1 MVCAVIAIIIPISL
15 AIFAPIVVL
24 YLVITRIYRKSN
36 TELQRLESISRTPIF
51 THFGETLGGSITI
64 RALKVQP
71 AYVEENVRRVDL
83 NARAFYYSRAVN
95 FWLRFRLDLLG
106 SIVLGASAVL
116 AVGSHKLGSSAIS
129 SGDFGLLISYAL
141 NVTNL
146 LNISVILLSLVE
158 AMMNSV
164 ERVMY
169 YSVPRDEEKWE
180 ADDPKLS
187 QSVQGG
193 HWPSKGHIVVRDL
206 QLRYRANL
214 DLVLKGINLEFKPG
228 QRVAVVGRT
237 GSGKSSFLVSLFRM
251 VEPCGGQILIDG
263 VDIQKIS
270 LSDVRT
276 NLSILPQDATLFHGT
291 LKYNIDPWA
300 AHSDDEVWQAL
311 RYVQLEGV
319 VRRMPKQLE
328 TMVAEAGANLSAGQ
342 RQLLCL
348 ARALMRKP
356 KVLALDEATANVDI
370 ETDELIQRVI
380 REQFSQCTIIT
391 IAQYD
396 TQHARTHTLTPQHS
410 HVQHTVRR
418 WCSLTPLCAVVCA
431 VVLSRLN
438 TILDYDLVVVLDKGV
453 VVELDSPEVLRR
465 KEGGIFAGMLQGT
478 GSKENEEAA

>member
-1 MVCAVIAIIIPISL
+1 MIAIIIPFSL
-15 AIFAPIVVL
+15 AIFAPIIVV

-51 THFGETLGGSITI
+51 THFGETLSGSITI
-64 RALKVQP
+64 RALKVQQS
-71 AYVEENVRRVDL
+71 YIEENVRRVDL
-83 NARAFYYSRAVN
+83 NARAFYYSRAIN

-106 SIVLGASAVL
+106 AIVLGASAVL
-116 AVGSHKLGSSAIS
+116 AVGSHSLGGQIS
-129 SGDFGLLISYAL
+129 SGNFGLLISYAL
-141 NVTNL
+141 NVTQL
-146 LNISVILLSLVE
+146 LNISVILMSLVE

-180 ADDPKLS
+180 ADDLKLS
-187 QSVQGG
+187 ASVQGG
-193 HWPSKGHIVVRDL
+193 HWPSKGHIVIRDL

-214 DLVLKGINLEFKPG
+214 DLVLKGISVEFKPG

-237 GSGKSSFLVSLFRM
+237 GSGKSSMLVALFRM
-251 VEPCGGQILIDG
+251 VEPCGGQMLIDG

-300 AHSDDEVWQAL
+300 AHGDEEVWNAL

-370 ETDELIQRVI
+370 ETDELIQKVI

-391 IAQYD
+391 IAQSAAAH
-396 TQHARTHTLTPQHS
+396 THCTLHAHHTHAQK
-410 HVQHTVRR
+410 R
-418 WCSLTPLCAVVCA
+418 WIPCSIT
-431 VVLSRLN
+431 
-438 TILDYDLVVVLDKGV
+438 
-453 VVELDSPEVLRR
+453 
-465 KEGGIFAGMLQGT
+465 
-478 GSKENEEAA
+478 